1 MDIKK
6 KGKSMTLCYLA
17 IAGDAILI
25 GITAWMCAWAHRNTE
40 ALSHSAVI
48 LLTAIAVIAIA
59 IGAFLLIQR
68 DYLKEVLNSTYQDV
82 TGIHNKKSL
91 EKKIQQLKERN
102 DILNVG
108 MMIFDLNDLKR
119 VNDHYGHEKGDE
131 LIQSFAACL
140 TRITTTKSFLARF
153 GGDEFVIIQEDTTVA
168 ELQQMENNLKQ
179 IVNVFNLKTDLP
191 ISYAVG
197 YDVSYKNHYYLID
210 DLMDDVDKKMYQ
222 DKTFKKALM
231 NTMCVSCYKPQS
243 TVPTLSV
250 DIILSEIYQILNDH
264 SKREYVITLS
274 DIDNFHLINEN
285 YGFEMGSDILN
296 ILNQELP
303 KFEHCVF
310 ASHLHTDVFISV
322 LENKF
327 KSQEEMLVAIEKKN
341 IEIAQKIKEKYL
353 ISYLEIKSGVYFVD
367 GMDVQPEM
375 MISCANIAR
384 NRARNKKE
392 HVCAYTDAIEKKE
405 KLRAQVLHNFRIALE
420 KDAFKVY
427 FQPKVNS
434 KTMSVSSA
442 EALVR
447 WQKEDGSLWAPDT
460 FIPPLES
467 SGLITELD
475 FYVYEKTFQWMQVYQ
490 HKHHKMVPIALN
502 VSRAHLKDMDY
513 FVEIVF
519 GLIEKYHIDT
529 QYVIFE
535 ITESMFIEH
544 PDKINQLIKKFHE
557 KHIRISMDDFGSG
570 YSSLNT
576 LKDILFD
583 EVKIDRQFLQDEL
596 SVNGKIVLQELFHM
610 LRRMDK
616 SIVCEGVE
624 TENISDF
631 LRNEGCD
638 EMQGFLFYKPMP
650 EEAFEKVL
658 GEI

>member
-25 GITAWMCAWAHRNTE
+25 GITAWMCAWAHRNTG
-40 ALSHSAVI
+40 ALSRSAII
-48 LLTAIAVIAIA
+48 LLTAIAIISIT

-108 MMIFDLNDLKR
+108 MMIFDLNNLKR

-222 DKTFKKALM
+222 DKNFKKALV
-231 NTMCVSCYKPQS
+231 NTMCTSCYKPQNP
-243 TVPTLSV
+243 VPTLSV
-250 DIILSEIYQILNDH
+250 DIILSEMFQILSSH
-264 SKREYVITLS
+264 PERKYVIVLS
-274 DIDNFHLINEN
+274 DIDNFHLLNEN
-285 YGFEMGSDILN
+285 YGFQMGSDILN

-303 KFEHCVF
+303 KFEHTVF
-310 ASHLHTDVFISV
+310 SSHLHTDVFVSV
-322 LENKF
+322 IENKF
-327 KSQEEMLVAIEKKN
+327 ESPEKMMSAIEQRN
-341 IEIAQKIKEKYL
+341 QQIAEDIKLKYL
-353 ISYLEIKSGVYFVD
+353 ISYLEIKSGIYFVD
-367 GMDVQPEM
+367 DLEIQPEM

-384 NRARNKKE
+384 QCARSKKT
-392 HVCAYTDAIEKKE
+392 HVCVYTNAIEKKD
-405 KLRAQVLHNFRIALE
+405 KLRAQVLHNFRNALE
-420 KDAFKVY
+420 ENEFKIY
-427 FQPKVNS
+427 FQPKVNT
-434 KTMSVSSA
+434 KTMAVSSA
-442 EALVR
+442 EVLVR
-447 WQKEDGSLWAPDT
+447 WQKEDGSIWTPDK
-460 FIPPLES
+460 FIPPLEN

-475 FYVYEKTFQWMQVYQ
+475 FYVYEKTFEWMQAYENS
-490 HKHHKMVPIALN
+490 HRKMIPISLN

-513 FVEIVF
+513 FVQVVF
-519 GLIEKYHIDT
+519 ELIEKYHIDT
-529 QYVIFE
+529 KYVIFE
-535 ITESMFIEH
+535 ITESMFIEQ
-544 PDKINQLIKKFHE
+544 PDVINRLIDRFHE
-557 KHIRISMDDFGSG
+557 KNICISMDDFGSG

-583 EVKIDRQFLQDEL
+583 EVKIDKQFLQEEL
-596 SVNGKIVLQELFHM
+596 SSNGKIVLQELFHM
-610 LRRMDK
+610 LRRMEK

-638 EMQGFLFYKPMP
+638 EMQGFLFYRPMP
-650 EEAFEKVL
+650 EDEFEKVME
-658 GEI
+658 EI